1 MLPRK
6 FISYHSLLPTGPFSF
21 PSISRLVLSSLFK
34 RQFSNTLSSPFLRLC
49 ECFYFHLD
57 LVTRY
62 LGQNARWYPEKIWE
76 RVRERVK
83 ERERERG
90 GRGGGGRGKK
100 NHTICGIS
108 RVRWA
113 NEPRFSTNL
122 IFIPLVFFVTR
133 PPLFLPRFE
142 FILRLGLLLAVLSR
156 CTVHLGFSSLRFQ
169 EFFVYA
175 IIINFGPTSME
186 NASGERVC

>member
-76 RVRERVK
+76 RVK

-90 GRGGGGRGKK
+90 GAGRWRKGKEK
-100 NHTICGIS
+100 SYNLWNFARSVGK
-108 RVRWA
+108 WA
-113 NEPRFSTNL
+113 SFFNEFNIYT
-122 IFIPLVFFVTR
+122 V
-133 PPLFLPRFE
+133 
-142 FILRLGLLLAVLSR
+142 GLLR
-156 CTVHLGFSSLRFQ
+156 
-169 EFFVYA
+169 
-175 IIINFGPTSME
+175 
-186 NASGERVC
+186 NASTSLSTEVRIYTPPRSPGGSLSLYRSSRFLVVAFPRVFCVRNYY

>member
-1 MLPRK
+1 MWVFPL
-6 FISYHSLLPTGPFSF
+6 SF
-21 PSISRLVLSSLFK
+21 RPCNEIFRTK
-34 RQFSNTLSSPFLRLC
+34 RAVVPGEN
-49 ECFYFHLD
+49 
-57 LVTRY
+57 
-62 LGQNARWYPEKIWE
+62 LGKSKR
-76 RVRERVK
+76 

-90 GRGGGGRGKK
+90 DGRGKK

-142 FILRLGLLLAVLSR
+142 FILRLGLLAVLSR
-156 CTVHLGFSSLRFQ
+156 CTVHLGFSSLRLQ

-186 NASGERVC
+186 NASEERVCERTETRRRARARARELWPRVNARCCIHLAVFPCFA